1 MGKQHTTTKIITA
14 GVIGAAGFVLAGPLQ
29 ASAKTV
35 TVQSGDTVWR
45 LAHKY
50 GVSVSSIEKTN
61 HLQRDTIFAGQQI
74 VLGSSVTKT
83 AVKQAPVKQTATKS
97 TVTKSTTTV
106 KPTAAKQT
114 TIRKA
119 PVTTKAGVARHV
131 ATSKTTASAS
141 TYKVKSGDTLNKVS
155 ARYGMTASQL
165 KAINHLTTNVIYAGQ
180 KLTIRGTA
188 VPAKKSTAATV
199 KKTPAKQQTVNAVTK
214 KAIVTKT
221 PKTTKTATAKTTA
234 VNAPKAKKTVKA
246 DAAGASTSVTSYAVK
261 LASEKIPYT
270 WGGSSLRGMDC
281 SGFTSYVYAHT
292 TGTTLPHNTVAQ
304 ESHVSAH
311 SVSSATPG
319 DLLFWGSKGATYH
332 VGIYI
337 GNNQFVAAPEPG
349 ENVQIQ
355 SISPYFK
362 PSFAGTVND

>member
-61 HLQRDTIFAGQQI
+61 HLQRDTIFAGQKI

-83 AVKQAPVKQTATKS
+83 AVKQAPVKQAPVKQTATKS
-97 TVTKSTTTV
+97 TTT
-106 KPTAAKQT
+106 AKQT
-114 TIRKA
+114 TLKKA
-119 PVTTKAGVARHV
+119 PVTTKAGVTHHV
-131 ATSKTTASAS
+131 AAPKTTASAS

-165 KAINHLTTNVIYAGQ
+165 KTINHLTTNALYVGQ
-180 KLTIRGTA
+180 KLTL
-188 VPAKKSTAATV
+188 KSTATATKKTTAATTV
-199 KKTPAKQQTVNAVTK
+199 KKTPAKRTVNAVTK
-214 KAIVTKT
+214 KATVTKT

-234 VNAPKAKKTVKA
+234 VNTPKAKKTVKA
-246 DAAGASTSVTSYAVK
+246 DAAGASTTSVTSYAVK

-311 SVSSATPG
+311 SVSSAAPG

-362 PSFAGTVND
+362 PSFAGTVNG